1 MTIEYYLIQV
11 RMMYI
16 SQLPVTQAVKEV
28 LTSNRLYFE
37 VLQAG
42 IANFT
47 ALAERIK
54 PDVERKVNSNV
65 NTNTI
70 VVAIK
75 RLADSLQKNDE
86 RKYQSSEII
95 HDVRMSL
102 TDSIIDMDFSPIESE
117 NISEIVDRVFEKKD
131 IAFNLFQT
139 PKQFRLFTESIDIYD
154 EIDQEL
160 VKQFKGNTGKKLSK
174 ITISF
179 TTDQQQSTL
188 NSLVSEISKVLYNT
202 HIDIHS
208 AFFTPSEI
216 VLIMNDGDAI
226 RLYDALHNQLLTK

>member
-1 MTIEYYLIQV
+1 MTKECYLIQV
-11 RMMYI
+11 RIMYV
-16 SQLPVTQAVKEV
+16 SQLPVTHAVREV

-47 ALAERIK
+47 ALAEKIK

-75 RLADSLQKNDE
+75 RLADSLQKYAD
-86 RKYQSSEII
+86 RKYQSSDVI
-95 HDVRMSL
+95 HEVRMSL

-117 NISEIVDRVFEKKD
+117 SISEIVDRVFEKKD
-131 IAFNLFQT
+131 IPFNLFQS
-139 PKQFRLFTESIDIYD
+139 PKQFRLFTESTDIYN
-154 EIDQEL
+154 EFDQEL
-160 VKQFKGNTGKKLSK
+160 VKQLKGNTGKKLSK

-179 TTDQQQSTL
+179 NTDQQQSTL
-188 NSLVSEISKVLYNT
+188 NNLVSEISKVLYNT
-202 HIDIHS
+202 HIEIHS

-216 VLIMNDGDAI
+216 VLIMNDSDAI
-226 RLYDALHNQLLTK
+226 RLYDALHNQLLIK